1 MHACRS
7 SRPGESPRILQRSR
21 EVPVSVRWTMAL
33 AVGGRIG
40 PRAAPLGGAV
50 NGPSPSPSG
59 RTGLLAP
66 RIQGSAT
73 THARP
78 GDRGQPGRGG
88 DHIEHTNP
96 LREAPRRQWEGATE
110 VAYVL
115 R

>member
-1 MHACRS
+1 MSIKQAGRI
-7 SRPGESPRILQRSR
+7 PPDSPAIERCPRLRA
-21 EVPVSVRWTMAL
+21 MA
-33 AVGGRIG
+33 AGGRIG